1 MCQQGQMIHFKQI
14 ESVGDHLLI
23 DYPGD
28 NEWVTSQIDML
39 MHYARR
45 VDETT
50 GDAKSVER

>member
-1 MCQQGQMIHFKQI
+1 MIHFKQI